1 VKRAFLT
8 GESGSGS
15 KGLFSAGS
23 SEADTPG
30 DEDSIGILW
39 YDALRGDT
47 MAVATFETLKF
58 ANTLKAAGVPD
69 KQAEAQ
75 AMAFADVIQINF
87 KDMVVKDDLKNQSEL
102 LEAKIKESELRVR
115 SELTL
120 LRWMVGSFGAGII
133 AIIIRIFIIRTP
145 I

>member
-1 VKRAFLT
+1 
-8 GESGSGS
+8 
-15 KGLFSAGS
+15 
-23 SEADTPG
+23 
-30 DEDSIGILW
+30 
-39 YDALRGDT
+39 